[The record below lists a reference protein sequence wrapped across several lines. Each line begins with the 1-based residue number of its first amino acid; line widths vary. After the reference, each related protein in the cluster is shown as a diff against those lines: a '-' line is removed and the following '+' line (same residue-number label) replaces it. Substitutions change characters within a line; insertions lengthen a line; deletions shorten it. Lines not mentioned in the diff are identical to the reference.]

1 MAFWTPTSLVRR
13 GPGARDPRAAMEA
26 GTKRPI
32 GPRRAAR
39 EAREAEEAAQEADR
53 AMKHELLRQVRYFS
67 EFSAGERKALCE
79 AMHRV
84 DARAGERVMTHLPRL
99 ERESRADSAA
109 AKTSARTFH
118 RALLRAKQTE
128 AKNPETT
135 KKEKTAFTTTF
146 RRDDAW
152 YVVAAGAVGV
162 HVSVPGDPG
171 DTLADDASPRLGDAA
186 RASSRSPSRLKWH
199 GAFSKAK
206 RLQNGDR
213 RRDGSGRSPRLPPR
227 TATLRV
233 GSFFGAL
240 DDAFVADPRET
251 VVFVAAETPTVLF
264 AVPGERFPDARTSE
278 FDEPPGETESSSAR
292 SHAEEEER
300 DASMTSIASRAERR
314 DAKIQA
320 RFASAAAKV
329 VAFHRHRAPLLD
341 RLPMLSTALTPFQRA
356 LLIGSAA
363 TTRSFR
369 PFELIEREADPGDA
383 CWIVADGDAHATA
396 SVAGFETHEETH
408 AIDAEVW
415 KRAFAVGEGFGEACL
430 SFSRPPR
437 SLAWETNLRAGAE
450 GADAMRVDGDAF
462 RDLFRDAAPTAAA
475 FEALV
480 EASADDHTLGLSGL
494 VAPTEPELELES
506 ARSSRGS
513 DDSAVSTPGGSREPR
528 LSRASGASDSGAPG
542 RDPEASPVHSEA
554 SDASDA
560 VPPTPPTPSPRRPDA
575 RRERWPPPLVA
586 VPRKHPRRLPKAL
599 RERLSADATS
609 FAPSSP
615 GNGDADDPLAFSEE
629 WETDSDE
636 ERRAIE
642 TRRAEDAERSA
653 LKTLGALIRGK
664 RAPDAEGRAS
674 KSRAI
679 GKWSAAV
686 NAKSGDASSALV
698 AAFARARGRR
708 DGNKP
713 LRRRAPL
720 GPPPLGAERAARLLA
735 CLETH
740 PLFRGVE
747 MRVLREAAR
756 DLELKLLRPGEALYA
771 RGSEKRDY
779 AYVVEAGELEGRLG
793 SSSEPAAS
801 AESRRGG
808 SEPHARPREVRTAPG
823 AVSVFRAGD
832 ILGDIEL
839 TFGVP
844 RERSVVAAARGA
856 KVWGMRRRWFERLH
870 APLVSKRR
878 DVFRDVVRP
887 SPVLSSLPFAEQR
900 ELAALLAER
909 GEPFR
914 LNAGETA
921 VKQDEAPTRAFF
933 VASGTADARVAVP
946 ELARPLLVG
955 SFARGD
961 AFGHL
966 EFFLEEERDRE
977 YLGDNDD
984 DADVRET
991 CAVANRASVTASTR
1005 LRGVAVDGFAFRA
1018 VARPGTAL
1026 RRALDAERATFA
1038 NGVA

>member
-1 MAFWTPTSLVRR
+1 
-13 GPGARDPRAAMEA
+13 MEA

-32 GPRRAAR
+32 GPRRAAREAREAEEAAAR

-720 GPPPLGAERAARLLA
+720 GPPPLGVERVARLLA

-740 PLFRGVE
+740 PPFRGVE
-747 MRVLREAAR
+747 MRALREAAR
-756 DLELKLLRPGEALYA
+756 DLELKILRPGETLYA
-771 RGSEKRDY
+771 RGSETRDY
-779 AYVVEAGELEGRLG
+779 AYVVEAGELEGRAC
-793 SSSEPAAS
+793 SSAPS
-801 AESRRGG
+801 ESRAA
-808 SEPHARPREVRTAPG
+808 ARAVRTAPE
-823 AVSVFRAGD
+823 AVFRSGD
-832 ILGDIEL
+832 VFGDAEL

-844 RERSVVAAARGA
+844 REHSVVAAARGA
-856 KVWGMRRRWFERLH
+856 KVWGMRKRWFERLR
-870 APLVSKRR
+870 APRVIRRR
-878 DVFRDVVRP
+878 DVFRDVVRS
-887 SPVLSSLPFAEQR
+887 SPLLASLPFAEQR
-900 ELAALLAER
+900 DLAALLAEL

-914 LNAGETA
+914 VDAGETA
-921 VKQDEAPTRAFF
+921 VAQDRAPTRVFF
-933 VASGTADARVAVP
+933 VTSGTADALVATP
-946 ELARPLLVG
+946 ELVRPLAVG
-955 SFARGD
+955 TFTRGD

-966 EFFLEEERDRE
+966 EFFLEEERESSRAGG
-977 YLGDNDD
+977 GDDSD
-984 DADVRET
+984 LRET
-991 CAVANRASVTASTR
+991 RAVANRASVVASTR

-1018 VARPGTAL
+1018 VASPGTAL
-1026 RRALDAERATFA
+1026 RRALDTQRAAFA
-1038 NGVA
+1038 NGVV